1 MDSKINDALFWEK
14 VGYTPHAKQQ
24 LYHDSKAR
32 FRIPT
37 CGRRFGKSH
46 MCGHD
51 MAKKMFLPDKYYW
64 IIGPTYRLG
73 EKEFRVVYDD
83 LVRKL
88 RLGNRIRKS
97 YNVKQGD
104 MRIEMPWNTIL
115 EVVSA
120 DKPDSLVG
128 EGLDHAI
135 LSEAAL
141 HPRLIWDQYI
151 RPALSDKQG
160 SCDFPSTPR
169 GNNWY
174 KGMWKIGQSDDTG
187 YESWRFPSWEN
198 TVKFPGGFD
207 MQCKNII
214 ETGKH
219 YEVHGKCDCNK
230 EIIEIFNRVSLMY
243 FLQEYAAEFTSF
255 EGKIYGEF
263 DETVHVQPCRYNPN
277 WESWVALDF
286 GFSDPFV
293 CLDIQ
298 VDPMQNVYVW
308 REYQERYKTTYEHV
322 HLLMNR
328 QQPDGYHLDRVSA
341 DPRGADEIATV
352 EMFWQMGVEADA
364 EVSWEDGVEAIK
376 RWLKIQNDGQPKLF
390 IDPSCTELIRQMGEL
405 KTPPVK
411 SASIE
416 RNMQRKPGTRTQHDY
431 DDHGPDALRYF
442 FNQFEVMKTASLED
456 IYNPAQYKGSEA
468 EGFFTQETSLTL
480 DRTIGY

>member
-1 MDSKINDALFWEK
+1 MTDSMIDQGKLFER
-14 VGYTPHAKQQ
+14 VGYHPHDKQQ
-24 LYHDSKAR
+24 LYHNSTAR
-32 FRIPT
+32 FKIPT

-51 MAKKMFLPDKYYW
+51 MTKRMFMPDKFYW
-64 IIGPTYRLG
+64 IIGPTYKLG

-88 RLGNRIRKS
+88 RIPKMKKS

-104 MRIEMPWNTIL
+104 MRIQMPWNTIL

-135 LSEAAL
+135 LSESAL

-174 KGMWKIGQSDDTG
+174 KGMWMIGQTDDEL
-187 YESWRFPSWEN
+187 YESWRFPTWEN
-198 TVKFPGGFD
+198 NVMYPGGFNL
-207 MQCKNII
+207 QCPNIL
-214 ETGKH
+214 EGKH
-219 YEVHGKCDCNK
+219 YPVHKCTCNR
-230 EIIEIFNRVSLMY
+230 EIVEIFNRVSLMY

-263 DETVHVQPCRYNPN
+263 DETVHVRPCKYNPA
-277 WESWVALDF
+277 WESWAALDF

-298 VDPMQNVYVW
+298 VDPMDNVYVW
-308 REYQERYKTTYEHV
+308 REYQSRYKTTYEHCNY
-322 HLLMNR
+322 LMMRDN
-328 QQPDGYHLDRVSA
+328 PEGYHLDRISA

-352 EMFWQMGVEADA
+352 ELIWIGGVEADA
-364 EVSWEDGVEAIK
+364 DVSWEDGVEAIK
-376 RWLKIQNDGQPKLF
+376 RYLKLQADGRPKLI

-411 SASIE
+411 PSSSE
-416 RNMQRKPGTRTQHDY
+416 KNQQRKPGTRTQHDY

-442 FNQFEVMKTASLED
+442 FNQFEVLRNASLSD
-456 IYNPAQYKGSEA
+456 IYTPAYYRGSEA
-468 EGFFTQETSLTL
+468 EGFFTLNRGLTMEGP
-480 DRTIGY
+480 IGYS